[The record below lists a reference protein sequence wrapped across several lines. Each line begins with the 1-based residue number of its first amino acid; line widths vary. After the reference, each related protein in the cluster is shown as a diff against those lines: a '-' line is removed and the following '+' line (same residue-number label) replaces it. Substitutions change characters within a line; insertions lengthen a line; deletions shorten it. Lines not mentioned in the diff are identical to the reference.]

1 MVQIK
6 STGKSAEE
14 IQDDVGEALR
24 DGLAYDDTANQIDVT
39 PANALQIDGNGK
51 VGVVESGI
59 THGNLSGITAGDH
72 HPQYT
77 DSKAREAAVLL
88 GEGFA
93 PELTG

>member
-14 IQDDVGEALR
+14 VQDDVGEALR

-59 THGNLSGITAGDH
+59 THGNLSGITSSDH
-72 HPQYT
+72 HAQYT
-77 DSKAREAAVLL
+77 DSQAREQALVT
-88 GEGFA
+88 
-93 PELTG
+93 ELIGGL